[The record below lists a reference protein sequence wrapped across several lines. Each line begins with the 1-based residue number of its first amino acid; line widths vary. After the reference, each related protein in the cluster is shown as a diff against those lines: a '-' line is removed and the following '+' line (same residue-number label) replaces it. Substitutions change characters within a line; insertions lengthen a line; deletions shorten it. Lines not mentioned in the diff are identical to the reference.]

1 MKENYFEEYNR
12 IASKIKV
19 LRTAKHL
26 TQEQLSELSGLS
38 ISYISKIEAPNC
50 NKSFSLDALF
60 ILAEVLTSSKL
71 PESSKFTFQSLSYQI
86 KVILLYDCG
95 YDFYFF
101 HIYITCMYHIKSSI
115 GLQSSYTSVIFVLKL
130 K

>member
-38 ISYISKIEAPNC
+38 ISYKIGRASCRERV
-50 NKSFSLDALF
+50 L
-60 ILAEVLTSSKL
+60 LAV
-71 PESSKFTFQSLSYQI
+71 
-86 KVILLYDCG
+86 
-95 YDFYFF
+95 
-101 HIYITCMYHIKSSI
+101 
-115 GLQSSYTSVIFVLKL
+115 
-130 K
+130 

>member
-60 ILAEVLTSSKL
+60 ILA
-71 PESSKFTFQSLSYQI
+71 
-86 KVILLYDCG
+86 DCG

-101 HIYITCMYHIKSSI
+101 HT
-115 GLQSSYTSVIFVLKL
+115 TSPVCIISNQV
-130 K
+130 

>member
-60 ILAEVLTSSKL
+60 ILAEVLTSRKL

-86 KVILLYDCG
+86 KIILLYDCG

-101 HIYITCMYHIKSSI
+101 ILHHLYVSYQIKYRITIFLYICNICT
-115 GLQSSYTSVIFVLKL
+115 
-130 K
+130 

>member
-60 ILAEVLTSSKL
+60 ILAEVLTSRKL

-86 KVILLYDCG
+86 KIILLYDCG

-101 HIYITCMYHIKSSI
+101 HTTSPYHIKSSI

>member
-86 KVILLYDCG
+86 KIILLYDCG

-101 HIYITCMYHIKSSI
+101 HT
-115 GLQSSYTSVIFVLKL
+115 TSPVCIISNQV
-130 K
+130 

>member
-60 ILAEVLTSSKL
+60 
-71 PESSKFTFQSLSYQI
+71 SYQI

-101 HIYITCMYHIKSSI
+101 HT
-115 GLQSSYTSVIFVLKL
+115 TSPVCIISNQV
-130 K
+130 

>member
-60 ILAEVLTSSKL
+60 ILAEVLIRNQSFSRTKNHSKATRRARTS
-71 PESSKFTFQSLSYQI
+71 F
-86 KVILLYDCG
+86 
-95 YDFYFF
+95 
-101 HIYITCMYHIKSSI
+101 
-115 GLQSSYTSVIFVLKL
+115 
-130 K
+130 